1 MLSAMAGPISGAI
14 EWLNY
19 HHLRYF
25 WAVAREGSVSR
36 AAQQLRLAQPTVS
49 EQIRALEHAIGERL
63 LARAGRGVVLTEVG
77 KTVYAFAD
85 EIFRLGRDLQDTI
98 KGRPTGRP
106 SRLGVGILDAVPK
119 LAAFRILEPVLAMD
133 PPVRLVC
140 VEDTPERLLDR
151 LSTHEL
157 DVVLADA
164 PIGPSHAS
172 RAYNHLLGECRVGIF
187 GTPRL
192 ARAARRRFPDSLAE
206 LPFLLPTTDTTLRR
220 SLDAWLDQRGILPN
234 VVAELEDSA
243 LIVEFGAL
251 GAGLFAAPDAIMEDA
266 LRARGLQRVGSIDPL
281 RERYYAIS
289 IERKLAHPA
298 VVAIA
303 GAARRR
309 WFAGE

>member
-1 MLSAMAGPISGAI
+1 MCQARRM

-25 WAVAREGSVSR
+25 WVVAREGSVSR
-36 AAQQLRLAQPTVS
+36 AAKQLRLAQPTVS
-49 EQIRALEHAIGERL
+49 EQIHALEEALGERL
-63 LARAGRGVVLTEVG
+63 LVRAGRGVVLTEMG
-77 KTVYAFAD
+77 KTVYGFAD
-85 EIFRLGRDLQDTI
+85 AIFALGRDLQDTI

-106 SRLGVGILDAVPK
+106 SRLGVGIADAVPK

-151 LSTHEL
+151 LGAHEL
-157 DVVLADA
+157 DVVLADT

-187 GTPRL
+187 GTPSL
-192 ARAARRRFPDSLAE
+192 ARAARRRFPESLAE
-206 LPFLLPTTDTTLRR
+206 QPFLLPTTDTALRR
-220 SLDAWLDQRGILPN
+220 SLDAWLDERGIVPN

-266 LRARGLQRVGSIDPL
+266 LRARGLQRVGSIDAL

-309 WFAGE
+309 WFPEQGQG